1 MTEATYAR
9 ITRRL
14 VRLYGAENAPQVLQQ
29 IRDAIQTAGLPPVEQ
44 GGALDVSERDV
55 MLITYGDM
63 VRQSGEPPLRTLH
76 RFLQS
81 TAAPAVNSVHL
92 LPFFPYTSDDGFSV
106 VDYWQ
111 INPDLGDWGDVRAM
125 GSDFRLMFD
134 AVFNHISA
142 SSTWFQAFLRDEAPY
157 TSYFHVIDP
166 AADLSQVVRPRT
178 LPLLTPFNT
187 PSGVKHVWTTFS
199 DDQIDLNF
207 STPTVLIETLRALL
221 FYVAQGATYIRLD
234 AIAFLWK
241 VVGTSSIHLEETH
254 EVIRL
259 MRDVLDLAAPQV
271 ILITETNVPHV
282 ENISYFG
289 DGTDE
294 AQLVYNFALPPLTL
308 HTLRTGDAS
317 ALTAWAATLERPS
330 ERTTYFNFTASHDG
344 IGVRPLTG
352 LLPDDQIAALVQ
364 MTQDHGGLINYR
376 GLPDGGRTPYELNIT
391 YFDAVTHPAVTG
403 ADPDTAVRRFLVS
416 QAIALALMGLP
427 GVYFHS
433 LYGSRN
439 DHVGVKATGHNR
451 SINREKFFV
460 GALEAELHAEGSIRQ
475 RVYAG
480 YRRLLDVRRTQP
492 AFHPL
497 AGQRVLNLHPAVF
510 ALERQPLDD
519 SPPLLALHNVT
530 GESVAL
536 DVPSGTWRDLLT
548 GAPLSGAVT
557 LPPYQVAW
565 AVRYL

>member
-1 MTEATYAR
+1 MSEAIYGR
-9 ITRRL
+9 IMQRL
-14 VRLYGAENAPQVLQQ
+14 ARLYGAEAAPAILQQ
-29 IRDAIQTAGLPPVEQ
+29 IREAVGAAGLAPVDT
-44 GGALDVSERDV
+44 GGLDVSERDV

-63 VRQSGEPPLRTLH
+63 VRRAGEAPLRTLH
-76 RFLQS
+76 HFLQA
-81 TAAPAVNSVHL
+81 TVAPAVNSVHL

-125 GSDFRLMFD
+125 GGDFRLMFD
-134 AVFNHISA
+134 AVFNHISQA
-142 SSTWFQAFLRDEAPY
+142 SDWFQRFLRDEAPY
-157 TSYFHVIDP
+157 SAYFHVIDP
-166 AADLSQVVRPRT
+166 AVDLSQVVRPRT
-178 LPLLTPFNT
+178 LPLLTPFET
-187 PSGVKHVWTTFS
+187 PSGIKHVWTTFS
-199 DDQIDLNF
+199 ADQIDLNF
-207 STPTVLIETLRALL
+207 STPAVLIETLRALL
-221 FYVAQGATYIRLD
+221 FYVAQGATFIRLD

-241 VVGTSSIHLEETH
+241 VPGTSSIHLEETH

-259 MRDVLDLAAPQV
+259 MRDVLDIAAPQV
-271 ILITETNVPHV
+271 ILITETNVPHT

-289 DGTDE
+289 DGSNE

-317 ALTAWAATLERPS
+317 ALTAWAATLERPGA
-330 ERTTYFNFTASHDG
+330 RTTYFNFTASHDG
-344 IGVRPLTG
+344 VGVRPLTG
-352 LLPDDQIAALVQ
+352 LLPDDQIAALVE

-391 YFDAVTHPAVTG
+391 YFDAVTHPALTE
-403 ADPDTAVRRFLVS
+403 ADPHTAVRRFLVS

-439 DHVGVKATGHNR
+439 DYLGVRATGHNR

-460 GALEAELHAEGSIRQ
+460 EALEAELNIEGSIRQ
-475 RVYAG
+475 QVYAG
-480 YRRLLDVRRTQP
+480 YKHLLEVRRTQA

-497 AGQRVLNLHPAVF
+497 AGQRVLSLHPAVF
-510 ALERQPLDD
+510 ALERLPLDG
-519 SPPLLALHNVT
+519 SPPLLALHNVS
-530 GESVAL
+530 GESVTL
-536 DVPSGTWRDLLT
+536 EVPSGTWRDLLS
-548 GAPLSGAVT
+548 GAPLSGTVT

-565 AVRYL
+565 ALRE

>member
-1 MTEATYAR
+1 MSEAIYGR
-9 ITRRL
+9 IMQRL
-14 VRLYGAENAPQVLQQ
+14 TRLYGAEAAPAILQQ
-29 IRDAIQTAGLPPVEQ
+29 IREAVGAAGLAPLDT
-44 GGALDVSERDV
+44 GGLDVSERDV

-63 VRQSGEPPLRTLH
+63 LRRAGEAPLRTLH
-76 RFLQS
+76 RFLQA
-81 TAAPAVNSVHL
+81 TAAPALNSVHL

-125 GSDFRLMFD
+125 GGDFRLMFD
-134 AVFNHISA
+134 AVFNHISQA
-142 SSTWFQAFLRDEAPY
+142 SDWFQRFLRDEAPY
-157 TSYFHVIDP
+157 SAYFHVIDP
-166 AADLSQVVRPRT
+166 AVDLSQVVRPRT
-178 LPLLTPFNT
+178 LPLLTPFET

-199 DDQIDLNF
+199 ADQIDLNF
-207 STPTVLIETLRALL
+207 STPAVLIETLRALL
-221 FYVAQGATYIRLD
+221 FYVAQGATFIRLD

-241 VVGTSSIHLEETH
+241 VPGTSSIHLEETH

-259 MRDVLDLAAPQV
+259 MRDVLDVAAPQV
-271 ILITETNVPHV
+271 ILITETNVPHT

-289 DGTDE
+289 DGSNE

-317 ALTAWAATLERPS
+317 ALTAWAATLERPGA
-330 ERTTYFNFTASHDG
+330 RTTYFNFTASHDG
-344 IGVRPLTG
+344 VGVRPLTG
-352 LLPDDQIAALVQ
+352 LLPDDQIAALVE

-391 YFDAVTHPAVTG
+391 YFDAVTHPALTE
-403 ADPDTAVRRFLVS
+403 ADPHTAVRRFLVS

-439 DHVGVKATGHNR
+439 DYAGVRATGHNR

-460 GALEAELHAEGSIRQ
+460 EALEAELNIEGSIRQ
-475 RVYAG
+475 QVYAG
-480 YRRLLDVRRTQP
+480 YKHLLEVRRTQA

-497 AGQRVLNLHPAVF
+497 AGQRVLSLHPAVF
-510 ALERQPLDD
+510 ALERLPLDD
-519 SPPLLALHNVT
+519 SPPLLALHNVS

-536 DVPSGTWRDLLT
+536 DVPSGTWRDLLS
-548 GAPLSGAVT
+548 GAPLSGTVT

-565 AVRYL
+565 AVRE

>member
-1 MTEATYAR
+1 MSEAIYGR
-9 ITRRL
+9 IMQRL
-14 VRLYGAENAPQVLQQ
+14 TRLYGAEAAPAILQQ
-29 IRDAIQTAGLPPVEQ
+29 IREAVGAAGLAPLDT
-44 GGALDVSERDV
+44 GGLDVSERDV

-63 VRQSGEPPLRTLH
+63 LRRAGEAPLRTLH
-76 RFLQS
+76 RFLQA
-81 TAAPAVNSVHL
+81 TAAPALNSVHL

-125 GSDFRLMFD
+125 GGDFRLMFD
-134 AVFNHISA
+134 AVFNHISQA
-142 SSTWFQAFLRDEAPY
+142 SDWFQRFLRDEAPY
-157 TSYFHVIDP
+157 SAYFHVIDP
-166 AADLSQVVRPRT
+166 AVDLSQVVRPRT
-178 LPLLTPFNT
+178 LPLLTPFET

-199 DDQIDLNF
+199 ADQIDLNF
-207 STPTVLIETLRALL
+207 STPAVLIETLRALL
-221 FYVAQGATYIRLD
+221 FYVAQGATFIRLD

-241 VVGTSSIHLEETH
+241 VPGTSSIHLEETH

-259 MRDVLDLAAPQV
+259 MRDVLDVAAPQV
-271 ILITETNVPHV
+271 ILITETNVPHT

-289 DGTDE
+289 DGSNE

-317 ALTAWAATLERPS
+317 ALTAWAATLERPGA
-330 ERTTYFNFTASHDG
+330 RTTYFNFTASHDG
-344 IGVRPLTG
+344 VGVRPLTG
-352 LLPDDQIAALVQ
+352 LLPDDQIAALVE

-391 YFDAVTHPAVTG
+391 YFDAVTHPALTE
-403 ADPDTAVRRFLVS
+403 ADPHTAVRRFLVS

-439 DHVGVKATGHNR
+439 DYLGVRATGHNR

-460 GALEAELHAEGSIRQ
+460 EALEAELNVEGSIRQ
-475 RVYAG
+475 QVYAG
-480 YRRLLDVRRTQP
+480 YKHLLEVRRTQA

-497 AGQRVLNLHPAVF
+497 AGQRVLSLHPAVF
-510 ALERQPLDD
+510 ALER
-519 SPPLLALHNVT
+519 
-530 GESVAL
+530 
-536 DVPSGTWRDLLT
+536 
-548 GAPLSGAVT
+548 
-557 LPPYQVAW
+557 LP
-565 AVRYL
+565 